1 MNEYT
6 KYLLSLLEVSEWCV
20 PIHETVVGEL
30 RRNLAQFYL
39 HLLVYVPIT
48 GKCFAAFLVAR

>member
-6 KYLLSLLEVSEWCV
+6 KYLLSLLEVSEWCA

-30 RRNLAQFYL
+30 RRNLAQ
-39 HLLVYVPIT
+39 
-48 GKCFAAFLVAR
+48 

>member
-1 MNEYT
+1 MNLSVVNVNAKAMNEYT

-30 RRNLAQFYL
+30 RRNLAQ
-39 HLLVYVPIT
+39 
-48 GKCFAAFLVAR
+48 